1 MNFTTSTWGILAGI
15 LIVAVIALAAWLVYR
30 QRRQSRRLKE
40 RFGAE
45 YGRTVDDLGSRTK
58 AESDLK
64 ARELRVARFTI
75 VPLTASEADRM
86 TLAWTTL
93 QGRFVDSP
101 KGVLVEADQLVRELM
116 LKLGYPMADFDRRA
130 QDISVDHP
138 SVVEH
143 YRTAQ
148 ATALRDRRGEADTEE
163 LRQGI
168 VHYRALF
175 EELLASGEP
184 KPVPARQV
192 AAVV

>member
-1 MNFTTSTWGILAGI
+1 MNFDTSTWVILAGFLI
-15 LIVAVIALAAWLVYR
+15 LAVITLAAWLAYR
-30 QRRQSRRLKE
+30 KRRQSNRLKE
-40 RFGAE
+40 RFGSE
-45 YGRTVDDLGSRTK
+45 YARTVDQLGSRAK

-64 ARELRVARFTI
+64 AREVRVAELKI
-75 VPLTASEADRM
+75 VPLTAGEADRM

-116 LKLGYPMADFDRRA
+116 LKLGYPMADFERRA
-130 QDISVDHP
+130 ADISVDHP
-138 SVVEH
+138 TVVEH
-143 YRTAQ
+143 YRAAQ

-175 EELLASGEP
+175 EELLDRADTKPLAAS
-184 KPVPARQV
+184 QV
-192 AAVV
+192 AAAA